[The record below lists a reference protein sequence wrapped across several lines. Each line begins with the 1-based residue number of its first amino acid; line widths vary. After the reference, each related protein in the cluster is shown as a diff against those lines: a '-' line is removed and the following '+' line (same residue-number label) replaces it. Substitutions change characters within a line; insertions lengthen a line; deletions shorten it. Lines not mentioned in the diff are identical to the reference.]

1 MTPTTLAVDVV
12 AFSAQLACVIALA
25 GLLSL
30 IVRIDRAGFRYQY
43 WRAVLLVCVFLPWLQ
58 GRQPAAAQAVETFT
72 ARAIPPGANVFTWS
86 VDVVA
91 HAPGTAWLQVAVWIV
106 LAGVVIRLL
115 QVALGLVRLSRLRR
129 TGLAAS
135 PDTEHDDM
143 QRALGTQAEIRYV
156 PDGQPVTCGAWRP
169 VVLLPERLTSHP
181 PEIQRAVVAHELVHV
196 KRRDWIWVVGEEV
209 LRAVLWFHP
218 GIWWLV
224 GRVRLA
230 REEAV
235 DEFTV
240 RVTGQ
245 RRAYIEA
252 LLAFADA
259 TSFGPSA
266 PFGRRRHLF
275 RRMTL
280 ISKEAVMSSRRIV
293 VSFAVLL
300 FAVAAGSGYAVRAFP
315 LMQAPGVIQP
325 VTSPRTL
332 SEAGPLERGAK
343 AITPENPI
351 PRRTYSVLP
360 RNPGGTDAAPIAGT
374 LRLTINA
381 LGRVGE
387 TRLFAPFGTPPPD
400 AFVNAAVD
408 AVRQWVYEPPADAP
422 ISFSVTFVFAPGGEA
437 RLVAHGSPTGIEGGG
452 AIASSPS
459 VAPPPPPPPPP
470 PPWVRDGVTEA
481 MAPVRIG
488 GAIKPPT
495 KTKDVRPVYPP
506 IAQSS
511 HLQGVVI
518 LEVVIGS
525 DGRVNR
531 VAVLRSIPLLDQAAM
546 DAVKDWEF
554 TPTLLNGTPVPVLM
568 TITVNFTLN

>member
-1 MTPTTLAVDVV
+1 MTPAMVADVLTV
-12 AFSAQLACVIALA
+12 SAQVACVIAIAEVLA
-25 GLLSL
+25 LA
-30 IVRIDRAGFRYQY
+30 VRVNAPTVRYQY
-43 WRAVLLVCVFLPWLQ
+43 WRALLLFCLALPWLQ
-58 GRQPAAAQAVETFT
+58 QRQAAAAAVGGVAAVAFPST
-72 ARAIPPGANVFTWS
+72 ALTWAPVGDAS
-86 VDVVA
+86 ARTAGMSWIDVS
-91 HAPGTAWLQVAVWIV
+91 LWIV
-106 LAGVVIRLL
+106 LAGIVFRL
-115 QVALGLVRLSRLRR
+115 VRIGYGVFRLSRYRR
-129 TGLAAS
+129 SGRVIPAT
-135 PDTEHDDM
+135 PEHDEL
-143 QRALGTQAEIRYV
+143 QRALGTNAEIRYV
-156 PDGQPVTCGAWRP
+156 PDGQPVTWGVWRP
-169 VVLLPERLTSHP
+169 VVLLPEQLRSHSA
-181 PEIQRAVVAHELVHV
+181 EIQRAVLAHELLHV
-196 KRRDWIWVVGEEV
+196 RRLDWVWVIGEEV

-224 GRVRLA
+224 ARVRLA

-235 DEFTV
+235 DELTV
-240 RVTGQ
+240 QATNQ
-245 RRAYIEA
+245 RRAYVEA

-259 TSFGPSA
+259 APFAPSA
-266 PFGRRRHLF
+266 AFGRRRHLF

-280 ISKEAVMSSRRIV
+280 ISKEAFMSTRRIV
-293 VSFAVLL
+293 VSGAVL
-300 FAVAAGSGYAVRAFP
+300 VVGVVAGSWYAVEAFP

-325 VTSPRTL
+325 ATQPQTL
-332 SEAGPLERGAK
+332 GEAGPLERSAK

-351 PRRTYSVLP
+351 PRRTYSLLP
-360 RNPGGTDAAPIAGT
+360 RNPGGTDAPPIAVT

-387 TRLFAPFGTPPPD
+387 TRLFAPFGAPPPD
-400 AFVNAAVD
+400 AFVKAAVD

-422 ISFSVTFVFAPGGEA
+422 ISFNVTFVFAPGGEA

-452 AIASSPS
+452 AIAASPS
-459 VAPPPPPPPPP
+459 GAPPPPPPPPP
-470 PPWVRDGVTEA
+470 PPWVRDGLTEA

-518 LEVVIGS
+518 LEAVVGS

-568 TITVNFTLN
+568 TVTVNFTLK